1 MYECSQIIVECGY
14 KLGSAARRFVS
25 THLWG
30 SLLEGLLKTKDRK
43 LAQIL
48 NSSFHYID
56 GVLSLNN
63 YRFSDY
69 LHIFYPNKLEVK
81 DTTDTQNSASYI
93 ED

>member
-1 MYECSQIIVECGY
+1 VGTNWAPLLADLFLHTYEAG
-14 KLGSAARRFVS
+14 
-25 THLWG
+25 
-30 SLLEGLLKTKDRK
+30 LLEGLLKTKDRK

-56 GVLSLNN
+56 DVLSLNN
-63 YRFSDY
+63 YRFIDY